1 MSVTLFEQIFCAK
14 QAKKCSTGVLRPPSS
29 KSARVAANRI
39 TSYNQ
44 IPVKLDIE
52 TQHIMDEA
60 RLAEIADM
68 NNRLRKLEDDISTV
82 KDLLQELV
90 TKL

>member
-1 MSVTLFEQIFCAK
+1 M
-14 QAKKCSTGVLRPPSS
+14 LRPPSS